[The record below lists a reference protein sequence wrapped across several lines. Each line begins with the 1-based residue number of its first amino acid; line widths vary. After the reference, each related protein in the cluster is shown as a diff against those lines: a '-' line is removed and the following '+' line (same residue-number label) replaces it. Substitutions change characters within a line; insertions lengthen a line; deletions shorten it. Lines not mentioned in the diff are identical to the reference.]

1 MKNKIYTTFIHLGAL
16 LMLLP
21 AIVSSCLYE
30 EPELTAD
37 GTKGVDPTQVN
48 IMSEVTLD
56 MNLAPLEINNTRA
69 ATTSGYNYRFTVIAY
84 EGKEEVARQEIYEAV
99 RPEQSSVS
107 LPISMKLHARKYQ
120 LVVWADYIRNQEGNY
135 TLFYDTGNMERILRA
150 GSYKG
155 NSNYYDAFYGTAA
168 LNLTPYRDQWN
179 VIVPIDI
186 QMVRPLARYELI
198 ATDVDKFLK
207 KIKDKEITG
216 NQFTISIKYGYYL
229 TTGFNALTGQVKHPL
244 QYVSYSKSIP
254 LPTEGTEELPIG
266 FDYVFVN
273 GEGSFVS
280 LTIEITNEKSNVVAR
295 YRNLKVPYKQNHLTT
310 VRGKF
315 LSANPGIDID
325 TDFDDD
331 IIVDL
336 DRL

>member
-1 MKNKIYTTFIHLGAL
+1 
-16 LMLLP
+16 
-21 AIVSSCLYE
+21 
-30 EPELTAD
+30 
-37 GTKGVDPTQVN
+37 
-48 IMSEVTLD
+48 
-56 MNLAPLEINNTRA
+56 
-69 ATTSGYNYRFTVIAY
+69 
-84 EGKEEVARQEIYEAV
+84 
-99 RPEQSSVS
+99 
-107 LPISMKLHARKYQ
+107 MKLHARKYQ
-120 LVVWADYIRNQEGNY
+120 LVVWADYIHNQEGNY
-135 TLFYDTGNMERILRA
+135 TLFYDTSNMERILRT

-155 NSNYYDAFYGTAA
+155 NSNYYDAFYGTAT

-179 VIVPIDI
+179 AIVPIDI
-186 QMVRPLARYELI
+186 QMARPLARYELI

-216 NQFTISIKYGYYL
+216 SQFTINIKYGYYL

-254 LPTEGTEELPIG
+254 LPTEGTEDTLHNTDELPIG

-295 YRNLKVPYKQNHLTT
+295 YRNLKVPYEQNHLTT

>member
-107 LPISMKLHARKYQ
+107 LPISM
-120 LVVWADYIRNQEGNY
+120 
-135 TLFYDTGNMERILRA
+135 
-150 GSYKG
+150 
-155 NSNYYDAFYGTAA
+155 
-168 LNLTPYRDQWN
+168 
-179 VIVPIDI
+179 
-186 QMVRPLARYELI
+186 
-198 ATDVDKFLK
+198 
-207 KIKDKEITG
+207 
-216 NQFTISIKYGYYL
+216 
-229 TTGFNALTGQVKHPL
+229 
-244 QYVSYSKSIP
+244 
-254 LPTEGTEELPIG
+254 
-266 FDYVFVN
+266 
-273 GEGSFVS
+273 
-280 LTIEITNEKSNVVAR
+280 
-295 YRNLKVPYKQNHLTT
+295 
-310 VRGKF
+310 
-315 LSANPGIDID
+315 
-325 TDFDDD
+325 
-331 IIVDL
+331 
-336 DRL
+336 

>member
-1 MKNKIYTTFIHLGAL
+1 MKNKIHTTFIRLGVL

-48 IMSEVTLD
+48 IMTEVTLD
-56 MNLAPLEINNTRA
+56 MQLTSLEVNNTRA
-69 ATTSGYNYRFTVIAY
+69 ASTNGYNYRFTVIAY

-107 LPISMKLHARKYQ
+107 LPVSMKLHARKYQ
-120 LVVWADYIRNQEGNY
+120 LVVWADYVRSQEGDY
-135 TLFYDTGNMERILRA
+135 TFFYDTSNMERILRT
-150 GSYKG
+150 SPYRG
-155 NSNYYDAFYGTAA
+155 NSNYYDAFYGTTA
-168 LNLTPYRDQWN
+168 LDLTPYRNEWN

-186 QMVRPLARYELI
+186 RMIRPLARYELI

-216 NQFTISIKYGYYL
+216 SQFTISIKYGYYL

-244 QYVSYSKSIP
+244 QYVSYSKSMP
-254 LPTEGTEELPIG
+254 LPTEGTEELSIG

-280 LTIEITNEKSNVVAR
+280 LTIEVTNEKSNVVAR
-295 YRNLKVPYKQNHLTT
+295 YRNLKVPYEQNHLTT

>member
-69 ATTSGYNYRFTVIAY
+69 AT
-84 EGKEEVARQEIYEAV
+84 V

-179 VIVPIDI
+179 AIVPIDI

>member
-1 MKNKIYTTFIHLGAL
+1 MKNKIYTTFIRLGAL
-16 LMLLP
+16 LLLP

-37 GTKGVDPTQVN
+37 GTKGIDPTQVN
-48 IMSEVTLD
+48 IMSEITLD
-56 MNLAPLEINNTRA
+56 MNLATLEVNNTRA
-69 ATTSGYNYRFTVIAY
+69 ASSNGYNYRFTVIAY

-120 LVVWADYIRNQEGNY
+120 LVVWADYIHNQEGNY
-135 TLFYDTGNMERILRA
+135 TLFYDTSNMERILRT

-155 NSNYYDAFYGTAA
+155 NGTAT

-179 VIVPIDI
+179 AIVPIDI
-186 QMVRPLARYELI
+186 QMARPLARYELI

-216 NQFTISIKYGYYL
+216 SQFTINIKYGYYL

-295 YRNLKVPYKQNHLTT
+295 YRNLKVPYEQNHLTT